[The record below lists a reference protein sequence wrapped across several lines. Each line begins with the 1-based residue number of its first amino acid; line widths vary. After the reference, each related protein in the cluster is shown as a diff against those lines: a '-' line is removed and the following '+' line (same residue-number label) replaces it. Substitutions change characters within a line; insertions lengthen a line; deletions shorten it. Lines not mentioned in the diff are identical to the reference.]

1 MKKILI
7 AVLLFLL
14 FTISAN
20 AAEINSEIGGS
31 SEKTLYSFL
40 NSKGMDLNNVDKIV
54 FNNIL
59 STGKAYEYNSFVDI
73 SKQQN
78 NSIIAF
84 VIDDTLYIQ
93 FNGTLLLNND
103 SSFLFYA
110 NNNSFSNIAEINGLE
125 YISPINS
132 TNLSY
137 MFSGL
142 ENVESL
148 NISTWNTS
156 NVVDIQY
163 MFNNMK
169 KLRNLDLSSWNTKK
183 IQKMLN
189 TFNGFESMENLNVS
203 GWNLLKIYRGGG
215 QSPFKNLKTNNLIAL
230 NLVLPEYLEDFFVNS
245 DIGNLLFGNSENSSV
260 KNLMNMFYN
269 SNISLVNFNNFNTS
283 NVTSMYGLFEKC
295 NIGTISNLDT
305 SNVTD
310 MNGMFRDSSV
320 LEFDFEN
327 LDTSNVTD
335 MSNMFRGFSGLD
347 ELSIKKW
354 NVSKVRNMG
363 FMFMGSSFKSLNI
376 GNIDTSN
383 VVYMNNMFGG
393 MKQLTN
399 INLNGF
405 NTSNVGTMEQM
416 FTGCSSLEHLDLSSF
431 DTSKVTNMYNMFG
444 NMKSI
449 KNVGKSSNNDLI
461 LGENF
466 KTSNVTKMGYM
477 FDSMDNLNTLDVS
490 GWDLSKL
497 NAKDNNYSPVLRTN
511 AVRIIANGIKL
522 PDNSGSLFLD
532 NKRLQVLEILDVDTS
547 NVTDMSYMFKG
558 CNSLT
563 TLDVSSFNTSN
574 VTDMSHMFYNCSSLK
589 TLDLSNFDTS
599 NVTNIKD
606 MFYWAFD
613 IKTIF
618 VSNKWDLS
626 NIGSNQSIF
635 YDNINLIGSSG
646 TKYNNS
652 YRYKNYAKI
661 DEVNNPGVL
670 SAKFSILSNKYD
682 ISSNIIY
689 GDINDVNLDDFI
701 VENVN
706 IAIEDNY
713 INFYYFDKLVKSIEV
728 KSYTYYNNIPNISIE
743 LESNNNTITLKWNNS
758 EYAVGYII
766 YRSLDNK
773 KWTQIGTTEENY
785 YFDKSLTYN
794 KKYYYKIMGY
804 NNVANSNYSN
814 VVAKTIK
821 PNKVELSIKSA
832 GTNNIKL
839 GWEKVSVNGYE
850 VYSSIDQKKWTK
862 LTTITKNDTLEYNAK
877 KLKENK
883 KYYFKVRAFKT
894 TNGKKVYGTYSDVV
908 STKTAPKKPT
918 LKITLKD
925 YNAMNVSMGETKGA
939 TLYRLEKSL
948 DGVNYKLIEEFP
960 VSGKVVSDEQE
971 IGKTYY
977 FRLKA
982 CNSDNRCSGWVKA
995 ELKQTTKTPGFSLK
1009 TSSKKVTITMSKV
1022 NAADG
1027 YQIYRATSKKGKYS
1041 KIKEFN
1047 SEVELLEY
1055 VNKTT
1060 KGKTYY
1066 YKVRTFKL
1074 NESGQRIY
1082 SPYSKVKSIKSK

>member
-14 FTISAN
+14 FTINAN
-20 AAEINSEIGGS
+20 AAEMNSEIGGS

-40 NSKGMDLNNVDKIV
+40 NNKGMDLNNVDKIV
-54 FNNIL
+54 FNNVL
-59 STGKAYEYNSFVDI
+59 STGNTYEYNNFIDI

-93 FNGTLLLNND
+93 FSGTLLLNND

-110 NNNSFSNIAEINGLE
+110 NNNSFSNIVEINGLE
-125 YISPINS
+125 YLSPINS

-183 IQKMLN
+183 TQKMLN

-245 DIGNLLFGNSENSSV
+245 DIGNLFFGNSENSSV
-260 KNLMNMFYN
+260 KDLMNMFSN
-269 SNISLVNFNNFNTS
+269 SNISFVNFNNFDTSNVTNMYQLFEKCDIGKITNLNTS
-283 NVTSMYGLFEKC
+283 NVT
-295 NIGTISNLDT
+295 N
-305 SNVTD
+305 

-320 LEFDFEN
+320 HEFDFEN
-327 LDTSNVTD
+327 LDTSNVTN

-347 ELSIKKW
+347 ELSINKW
-354 NVSKVRNMG
+354 NVSKVRNMDY
-363 FMFMGSSFKSLNI
+363 MFNGSSFKSLDI
-376 GNIDTSN
+376 GGIDTSN
-383 VVYMNNMFGG
+383 VLTMSSMFAG
-393 MKQLTN
+393 MKQLIN

-405 NTSNVGTMEQM
+405 NTSNVKNMEGM
-416 FTGCSSLEHLDLSSF
+416 FAGCYLLEHLDLRSF
-431 DTSKVTNMYNMFG
+431 DTSNVTNMREMFW

-461 LGENF
+461 FGENF

-497 NAKDNNYSPVLRTN
+497 NVNDNNYSPVLKTN
-511 AVRIIANGIKL
+511 ATKIIANEIIL
-522 PDNSGSLFLD
+522 PGNCSGFFSG
-532 NKRLQVLEILDVDTS
+532 NKRLQSLEIFDVDTS
-547 NVTDMSYMFKG
+547 NVTDMSEMFMN
-558 CNSLT
+558 CSDLSTIDLN
-563 TLDVSSFNTSN
+563 SFNTSN
-574 VTDMSHMFYNCSSLK
+574 VTDMSRMFDNCRSLK

-626 NIGSNQSIF
+626 NIGSNQSVF
-635 YDNINLIGSSG
+635 YDNKNLIGSSG
-646 TKYNNS
+646 TKYSNN
-652 YRYKNYAKI
+652 YRYKNFAKI
-661 DEVNNPGVL
+661 DEVNSPGLL

-728 KSYTYYNNIPNISIE
+728 KPYTYYNNIPNISIK
-743 LESNNNTITLKWNNS
+743 LESDNNTITLRWSNS

-794 KKYYYKIMGY
+794 KNYYYKIMGY

-850 VYSSIDQKKWTK
+850 VYSSTDQKKWTK

-883 KYYFKVRAFKT
+883 KYYFKVRAYKT
-894 TNGKKVYGTYSDVV
+894 VSGKKVYGPYSEVV

-925 YNAMNVSMGETKGA
+925 YNAMNVEMGETKGA

-948 DGVNYKLIEEFP
+948 DGVNYKLIEEYP
-960 VSGKVVSDEQE
+960 ASGKVVSDEQE

-995 ELKQTTKTPGFSLK
+995 ELKQTTKTPGFSIK
-1009 TSSKKVTITMSKV
+1009 TSRKKVTIIMSKV
-1022 NAADG
+1022 NGADG

-1055 VNKTT
+1055 VNKTK

-1074 NESGQRIY
+1074 DGNGKRVY